1 MSGHVRLAG
10 VFVLVATALLAV
22 SCARISTPTAAPGGI
37 PAEDLAS
44 RSTVPAEWG
53 DLVSVSSVA
62 EYPELAQLWFQ
73 AADGTVRYAVV
84 SLRTQ
89 EILNVH
95 AIRRAG
101 EVTP

>member
-1 MSGHVRLAG
+1 MSGRVRLAG
-10 VFVLVATALLAV
+10 ALVLTALVLLAV
-22 SCARISTPTAAPGGI
+22 SCAKISTPTAAPGGI
-37 PAEDLAS
+37 PAESVAS
-44 RSTVPAEWG
+44 RGTAPADWG

-62 EYPELAQLWFQ
+62 EYPELVQLWFQ

-95 AIRRAG
+95 AIRRGG

>member
-10 VFVLVATALLAV
+10 ALALVLAALFAG
-22 SCARISTPTAAPGGI
+22 SCAKISTPTAAPGGI
-37 PAEDLAS
+37 PAESVAS

-73 AADGTVRYAVV
+73 AADGTVRYAVI

-89 EILNVH
+89 EILNAH
-95 AIRRAG
+95 AIRRGG
-101 EVTP
+101 EVAP